1 VFSVLQGV
9 KVIDAKPRSELARKY
24 GTSSKDQ
31 HFPNSRKRVTDTF
44 LSYGDLLL
52 TLILN
57 YSEINFAVMDKH
69 FPNNSKL
76 PQI

>member
-1 VFSVLQGV
+1 
-9 KVIDAKPRSELARKY
+9 VIYAKSRSELAKNLA
-24 GTSSKDQ
+24 TASKDQ
-31 HFPNSRKRVTDTF
+31 HFPNSRIRVTDTF